1 LLFPPPTTTTDFLK
15 ATMTDCKAFLRK
27 IIFDEPYATATKFGG
42 FFLFYLITT
51 MVYCLSLE
59 KDWTVV
65 QAVYFITVTL
75 STCGYGQL
83 HPSSEASKIFTI
95 FVIIFGVGF
104 VFLLFTGP
112 VSLFLVHSQEG
123 IILTVMGKR
132 TVDEIH
138 PSTMRVYKVV
148 SCVFAITMMAMS
160 GMAFYAANENWPLLD
175 GAYWSVSTLAT
186 VGYGDIAILYDSTRI
201 FGIFFILLTVVLYAT
216 SANTILE
223 IYKEGL
229 DWSLNDDV
237 EAADAAAKWGGGG
250 GGGVGARGGRGRFSD
265 AWVDRVL
272 AEQTTSA
279 VERSNFVLLVLEEK
293 GLIDRARDVKPLL
306 AYFDSVDRMRLGF
319 ITKQDLLDYARSQRD
334 QQEEMD
340 DALAVGNPLH
350 AYYAPSGHIQE
361 DTATF

>member
-1 LLFPPPTTTTDFLK
+1 VLF
-15 ATMTDCKAFLRK
+15 
-27 IIFDEPYATATKFGG
+27 
-42 FFLFYLITT
+42 
-51 MVYCLSLE
+51 
-59 KDWTVV
+59 
-65 QAVYFITVTL
+65 
-75 STCGYGQL
+75 
-83 HPSSEASKIFTI
+83 
-95 FVIIFGVGF
+95 
-104 VFLLFTGP
+104 
-112 VSLFLVHSQEG
+112 
-123 IILTVMGKR
+123 
-132 TVDEIH
+132 
-138 PSTMRVYKVV
+138 
-148 SCVFAITMMAMS
+148 
-160 GMAFYAANENWPLLD
+160 
-175 GAYWSVSTLAT
+175 
-186 VGYGDIAILYDSTRI
+186 
-201 FGIFFILLTVVLYAT
+201 AT

-223 IYKEGL
+223 IYMEGVV
-229 DWSLNDDV
+229 WSLNDDV